1 MRLRVS
7 ADAWWES
14 RVDAVLYWLAST
26 SYWIR
31 FEEEEDYGS
40 GLDGVIIFLICRE
53 PEFNFKRRIRYSRKD
68 KKIYMDIMPSL
79 PEFINL
85 APDERKRKVVDAL
98 LKEVPEVV
106 GKYKIEDF
114 DTQRFLSDFN
124 QKFTSILP

>member
-1 MRLRVS
+1 
-7 ADAWWES
+7 
-14 RVDAVLYWLAST
+14 
-26 SYWIR
+26 
-31 FEEEEDYGS
+31 
-40 GLDGVIIFLICRE
+40 
-53 PEFNFKRRIRYSRKD
+53 
-68 KKIYMDIMPSL
+68 MDIMPSL